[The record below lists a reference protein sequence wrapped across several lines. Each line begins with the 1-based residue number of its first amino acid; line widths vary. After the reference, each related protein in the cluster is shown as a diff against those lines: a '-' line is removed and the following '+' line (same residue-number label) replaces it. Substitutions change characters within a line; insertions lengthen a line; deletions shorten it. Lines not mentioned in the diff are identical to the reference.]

1 MACRPSETVS
11 GTPQG
16 LARGPA
22 GTPAADTARSA
33 AAGAPAEDSRR
44 DGAITL
50 ALLRGSVQSR
60 CRQAPSA
67 FLGMALNTIASVL
80 LIGRGI
86 HPAGIAI
93 WLTASTVLL
102 SLRYRVAL
110 LARRELDGPQ
120 ETLARHD
127 RRFRQLSITT
137 HIVTGAG
144 IWIVL
149 NRHDA
154 AASYMMTLLICL
166 YGVGGMI
173 NLSHDLRS
181 LRLSLPLLMGQ
192 VVLFW
197 LLQGGEGIAIA
208 VILAGLT
215 LMMLSA
221 GQGSQQAFDDSIRI
235 RFEKDDLILQRD
247 HEKRTALAALQRAE
261 EASRSRTFFM
271 AAASHDL
278 RQPLY
283 AANLL
288 NHALSMHALPPPAQ
302 RLVEQQ
308 GKALASASALFDDL
322 LDLTRF
328 EAGTI
333 TPAIGTVNLSELVQQ
348 IEAEFRPQCETRSL
362 ALDVEAS
369 PCAVTSDYD
378 LLARMIRNLMSNA
391 VRYTERGRIQ
401 LRLTRPG
408 GRACLEVA
416 DTGPGIA
423 QADQAEIFKA
433 FQQLP
438 QPRPVHGQ
446 GAGLGLAIVRH
457 IARLLGHELEFDS
470 APGRGTRVRILM
482 PVAERPAGT
491 RAAPATAGPDPAHAG

>member
-1 MACRPSETVS
+1 M
-11 GTPQG
+11 G
-16 LARGPA
+16 LTANTHAERE
-22 GTPAADTARSA
+22 AAIA
-33 AAGAPAEDSRR
+33 
-44 DGAITL
+44 L
-50 ALLRGSVQSR
+50 AVLRGSVESR
-60 CRQAPSA
+60 CRQAPVA
-67 FLGMALNTIASVL
+67 FLGMLLNTIASVL

-86 HPAGIAI
+86 DLAGVAL
-93 WLTASTVLL
+93 WLTATTVLL
-102 SLRYRVAL
+102 SLRYRIAL
-110 LARRELDGPQ
+110 RARRELDGPQ
-120 ETLARHD
+120 DVLARHD
-127 RRFRQLSITT
+127 RNFRYLSIIAQ
-137 HIVTGAG
+137 IVTGAG

-149 NRHDA
+149 ERGNA

-166 YGVGGMI
+166 YGVGSMI

-181 LRLSLPLLMGQ
+181 LRLTLPLLMGQ

-197 LLQGGEGIAIA
+197 LLQGGEGIALA
-208 VILAGLT
+208 VILSGLT
-215 LMMLSA
+215 LMMLFA
-221 GQGSQQAFDDSIRI
+221 GQGSQQTFDDSIRI

-247 HEKRTALAALQRAE
+247 REKRTALTALRQLE

-283 AANLL
+283 AASLL
-288 NHALSMHALPPPAQ
+288 NHALSMHALPPPAL

-322 LDLTRF
+322 LDLARF

-333 TPAIGTVNLSELVQQ
+333 TPAIGTVNLAELVQQ

-362 ALDVEAS
+362 RLDVDAT

-378 LLARMIRNLMSNA
+378 LLARMLRNLMSNA
-391 VRYTERGRIQ
+391 VRYTGHGRV
-401 LRLTRPG
+401 LLSLTRRG
-408 GRACLEVA
+408 GQACLEVA

-423 QADQAEIFKA
+423 HADQAQIFKA

-438 QPRPVHGQ
+438 QPRPVQDQ

-457 IARLLGHELEFDS
+457 IARLLHHELEFDS
-470 APGRGTRVRILM
+470 APGQGTRIRILM
-482 PVAERPAGT
+482 PFAERPAAT
-491 RAAPATAGPDPAHAG
+491 RAAPATADPDPAHAG